1 MRWYELNRWMAYRHI
16 EHPSMRFYTFTFPC
30 CFGVVFTIFLFLLPN
45 GFLMSGTSGF
55 LNAVIGS
62 ISLLPGF
69 FVAALAAVST
79 FGGDHMD
86 EEMPAPSPKLFIR
99 TGQTSGSEDLTRRM
113 FLSYL
118 FGYLAILSLF
128 LTAGCH
134 LLIIVSP
141 SVTPVLSLFLTEPVL
156 PYVLITLK
164 GALVFSILFLL
175 GSLLVTT
182 LHGAYYLMER
192 IFQPN

>member
-1 MRWYELNRWMAYRHI
+1 MAYRHI
-16 EHPSMRFYTFTFPC
+16 EHPSMRFYTRTFPC
-30 CFGVVFTIFLFLLPN
+30 YFGIVFTIILFLLPN
-45 GFLMSGTSGF
+45 GFSVSGASGF

-86 EEMPAPSPKLFIR
+86 EKMPNPAPKLFIR

-118 FGYLAILSLF
+118 YGYLAILSLF

-134 LLIIVSP
+134 LLVLISP
-141 SVTPVLSLFLTEPVL
+141 NVAPMLGLFLAEPIL
-156 PYVLITLK
+156 PYALMALK
-164 GALVFSILFLL
+164 GVLVFSILFLL

-182 LHGAYYLMER
+182 LHGTYYLMER